1 MKISYTLLCSVTV
14 LLSGG
19 ALRAA
24 TLLSPSDFIIA
35 IDEDRTQTG
44 TNNATN
50 TGAEGPE
57 AAFDGNNATKW
68 LSFGRA
74 FTGLIVT
81 PATAV
86 SVVTSLSFSTGGDA
100 PERDPVTYQL
110 YGTNG
115 AVTSVNNG
123 DGLAESWTLISSGA
137 TGIAPSSAAA
147 TGRNTT
153 VAPVTFANSTAYSA
167 YKIVFPVL
175 RSANAGV
182 FDPVT
187 LANGA
192 TPNSVQL
199 GELRMFDATSTNIAV
214 TPTAAVAIDQTD
226 SFFPVGERPVEAI
239 DGIKTGGSKHLN
251 FGREGAGLIITPT
264 SGSSILTGIEL
275 TTANDV
281 SARDPSAYKILGTND
296 LIVSLENSAGTAEN
310 WTLITTGTMA
320 LPEARNTDG
329 GIYSFA
335 NSLAFT
341 SYKVIFTDNKGPD
354 GSANSIQFSE
364 IQLYS
369 GTIPEP
375 VSTGLAGLA
384 GAGMFLRRRRRQA

>member
-1 MKISYTLLCSVTV
+1 MKINFTLLCSVAV

-19 ALRAA
+19 AVRAA
-24 TLLSPSDFIIA
+24 TLLSPSDFVIA
-35 IDEDRTQTG
+35 IDENRNFPG
-44 TNNATN
+44 NTN
-50 TGAEGPE
+50 TGGEGPE

-81 PATAV
+81 PATAG
-86 SVVTSLSFSTGGDA
+86 SVVTSMSFSTGGDA

-110 YGTNG
+110 YGTNS

-123 DGLAESWTLISSGA
+123 DGLAESWTLISTGA

-153 VAPVTFANSTAYSA
+153 VAPVSFSNSTAYTS

-199 GELRMFDATSTNIAV
+199 GEVRMFDATSTNIAA
-214 TPTAAVAIDQTD
+214 TPTSVVAIDQTD
-226 SFFPVGERPVEAI
+226 SAFPVGERPVEAI
-239 DGIKTGGSKHLN
+239 DGIKTGNGKHLN
-251 FGREGAGLIITPT
+251 FGREGSGLIITPT
-264 SGSSILTGIEL
+264 SGSSILTGIEI

-281 SARDPSAYKILGTND
+281 SARDPSDFKILGTND
-296 LIVSLENSAGTAEN
+296 LIVSLENSAGTDEN
-310 WTLITTGTMA
+310 WTLITTGTMT

-354 GSANSIQFSE
+354 ASANSIQFAE

-375 VSTGLAGLA
+375 VSTGLVGLA
-384 GAGMFLRRRRRQA
+384 GAGLFLRRRRRQA